1 MRRLLL
7 ALFATLLLVACSKPK
22 PPTITPHSAEVKSIS
37 PTALVLHA
45 QFDVHNPNAFPLIVQ
60 SVSGKLTVAGNIHMG
75 STTVPSG
82 VSIPANGT
90 QRVASDL
97 SVSWQNIS
105 QLVPYAVSGKPVP
118 YSFDGHAKVGGKS
131 LNIDVPFS
139 IKGKLTS
146 AELVQAGLNSLPKLP
161 GLNP

>member
-1 MRRLLL
+1 M
-7 ALFATLLLVACSKPK
+7 
-22 PPTITPHSAEVKSIS
+22 S

-45 QFDVHNPNAFPLIVQ
+45 QFDVHNPNGFPLVVR
-60 SVSGKLTVAGNIHMG
+60 SVTGKLTVADNIDMG

-105 QLVPYAVSGKPVP
+105 QLVPFAISGKPVP
-118 YSFDGHAKVGGKS
+118 YRFDGHAKVGGKS
-131 LNIDVPFS
+131 LNVDVPFS
-139 IKGKLTS
+139 IKGQLTP
-146 AELVQAGLNSLPKLP
+146 AQLLQAGLNSLPKLP
-161 GLNP
+161 GLAQ